1 MKRKYGV
8 KLISIAMTGVMLAG
22 CGSAAVPEAKGTS
35 QAAAQGSS
43 AAAPATASTA
53 AASTSKAAETK
64 ASTAAKSSADD
75 KTITFWNIGTDE
87 PDKTLWQ
94 SAADWYNKTESPKSG
109 YTVQTVSTTNDQY
122 KQKLSVAMSAGE
134 CPDMYIHWTG
144 GPMNEYI
151 SSGYAQDITDLMKS
165 SGTTDLYQPAA
176 IKQATYNGKVYAVP
190 VLNDSVAVFFYD
202 KKMWK
207 EKGYEVPKTIGDMEK
222 LCSKMVA
229 DKVTPFALANSSQ
242 WTGSMYYMYLVARM
256 SGTSVIND
264 AYAGKG
270 SLENDATKYAG
281 DTIEKWVKA
290 KYFPEG
296 VNSFSADDGE
306 DRALL
311 YKGAGMMLQGSW
323 QVASIKSENP
333 DFYKNLGCFAF
344 PKLEGS
350 KADQSIMV
358 GTIGDNFVS
367 FNCKGDKLKEAFKV
381 AQYYSSSDFEK
392 AAIAA
397 GKVPPLKTASS
408 QEPAWIDILGLI
420 KNAGEIQLWWDQYL
434 PASVAEVHKSATQ
447 KLFDCSAT
455 PEEVEKEQQDAMQE
469 YLSEHK

>member
-1 MKRKYGV
+1 MKRKVGV
-8 KLISIAMTGVMLAG
+8 QLISIAMTGVMLAG
-22 CGSAAVPEAKGTS
+22 CGSAAVPEAKGT
-35 QAAAQGSS
+35 APAS
-43 AAAPATASTA
+43 AAAASTAAAPKETTAKASTA
-53 AASTSKAAETK
+53 AASTA
-64 ASTAAKSSADD
+64 AAKSGSDD

-94 SAADWYNKTESPKSG
+94 SAADWYNKNESPKSG

-144 GPMNEYI
+144 GPMTEYI
-151 SSGYAQDITDLMKS
+151 KSGYAQDITDLMKS
-165 SGTTDLYQPAA
+165 SGVTDLYQPAA
-176 IKQATYNGKVYAVP
+176 IKQATYNDKIYAVP

-207 EKGYEVPKTIGDMEK
+207 EKGYEVPKTIADLEK
-222 LCSKMVA
+222 LCSKMVS
-229 DKVTPFALANSSQ
+229 DGVTPFALANSSQ

-256 SGTSVIND
+256 SGTTVIND
-264 AYAGKG
+264 AYTGKG
-270 SLENDATKYAG
+270 SFENDATKYAG

-344 PKLEGS
+344 PTLDGS

-381 AQYYSSSDFEK
+381 AQYYSSADFEK

-397 GKVPPLKTASS
+397 GKVPPLKTATS
-408 QEPAWIDILGLI
+408 QEPAWVDILSMI

-455 PEEVEKEQQDAMQE
+455 PEEVEKEQQDSMQE